1 MNRLFSYD
9 NPVMQFIS
17 KIFDLVILNLIFIF
31 SCIPVFTVG
40 ASLCALNYVSLKM
53 VRNEDPYI
61 WKNFWKSFRQNF
73 KQGTLVWILTL
84 LVCTFLG
91 MDFYIINSQD
101 STMFAVIR
109 VLLWIIC
116 VILLSMFLY
125 VFPIISHFVCSTRQA
140 IKNALLM
147 SIGHLPYTAVL
158 LLVCGGIVYLCAIS
172 ANAFAITIVLSGICG
187 FSVMSFSACLLF
199 NRIFKKY
206 EPEETVTEEMIPEEL

>member
-101 STMFAVIR
+101 TTMFAVIR

-116 VILLSMFLY
+116 GILLSMFLY
-125 VFPIISHFVCSTRQA
+125 IFPIISHFVCSTRQA

>member
-101 STMFAVIR
+101 TTMFAVIR

-206 EPEETVTEEMIPEEL
+206 EPEETVTEEMIPEDL

>member
-61 WKNFWKSFRQNF
+61 WKNFWESFRQNF

-101 STMFAVIR
+101 TTMFAVIR

>member
-1 MNRLFSYD
+1 MNRLFSFD

-17 KIFDLVILNLIFIF
+17 KIFDLDILNMIFIF

-61 WKNFWKSFRQNF
+61 WKNFWESFRQNF

-91 MDFYIINSQD
+91 MDFYIINSQET
-101 STMFAVIR
+101 TMFAVIR

>member
-1 MNRLFSYD
+1 
-9 NPVMQFIS
+9 
-17 KIFDLVILNLIFIF
+17 
-31 SCIPVFTVG
+31 
-40 ASLCALNYVSLKM
+40 
-53 VRNEDPYI
+53 
-61 WKNFWKSFRQNF
+61 
-73 KQGTLVWILTL
+73 
-84 LVCTFLG
+84 
-91 MDFYIINSQD
+91 
-101 STMFAVIR
+101 
-109 VLLWIIC
+109 
-116 VILLSMFLY
+116 MFLY

>member
-101 STMFAVIR
+101 TTMFAVIR

>member
-31 SCIPVFTVG
+31 SCVPVITVG

-53 VRNEDPYI
+53 VRDEDPYI

-101 STMFAVIR
+101 TTMFAVIR

-116 VILLSMFLY
+116 GILLSMFLY

-140 IKNALLM
+140 IKNALFM
-147 SIGHLPYTAVL
+147 SMGHLPYTAVL
-158 LLVCGGIVYLCAIS
+158 LLVCGGILYLCALS
-172 ANAFAITIVLSGICG
+172 SKAFAMVIILSGICG

-206 EPEETVTEEMIPEEL
+206 EPEETVTEEIIPEEL

>member
-61 WKNFWKSFRQNF
+61 WKNFWESFRQNF

>member
-61 WKNFWKSFRQNF
+61 WNNFWKSFRQNF

-101 STMFAVIR
+101 TTMFAVIR

>member
-61 WKNFWKSFRQNF
+61 WKNFWESFRQNF
-73 KQGTLVWILTL
+73 KQGSLVWILTL

-101 STMFAVIR
+101 TTMFAVIR

>member
-101 STMFAVIR
+101 TTMFAVIR

-172 ANAFAITIVLSGICG
+172 ANACSTAWTP
-187 FSVMSFSACLLF
+187 
-199 NRIFKKY
+199 R
-206 EPEETVTEEMIPEEL
+206 